1 MKTKKLLLGA
11 ATAAALAV
19 FNPAFAGGDKS
30 AGANAETDA
39 KAGVS
44 TPSAPAGASV
54 GIGAGASGSTDA
66 NLGKSQSGAS
76 ADTNAGA
83 GASAD
88 VKKDRKSEHGAQH
101 RDSKEK
107 QGTNRY

>member
-1 MKTKKLLLGA
+1 MKTKKQLLIGA
-11 ATAAALAV
+11 AAAALLA

-30 AGANAETDA
+30 AGVKAETDA
-39 KAGVS
+39 KAGVNADS
-44 TPSAPAGASV
+44 QH
-54 GIGAGASGSTDA
+54 
-66 NLGKSQSGAS
+66 LGKQQSGAS
-76 ADTNAGA
+76 ADIGASAGA

-88 VKKDRKSEHGAQH
+88 VDKNKDKSGEQGKQQN